1 MMFVCPY
8 EAHGAVTR
16 FGGNIYTGHCI
27 VSFLLG
33 GGGVLGHSRLLLVA
47 GVQRLI
53 GLLTVAGVQGLSGL
67 LAVAAGT
74 AENKIKLT

>member
-1 MMFVCPY
+1 MQRTYLLLRSKMMFVCPY
-8 EAHGAVTR
+8 EAQGPVTR
-16 FGGNIYTGHCI
+16 FEGNIYTGHCI

-47 GVQRLI
+47 GVQ
-53 GLLTVAGVQGLSGL
+53 GLSGL
-67 LAVAAGT
+67 LSVAAGT